1 MAKKKVE
8 VSNIN
13 IEGYYPS
20 SVYCEEN
27 GGYQF
32 IDLRTTVNFNL
43 FDCAEEF
50 DFTKKELSSVERL
63 VRYQQA
69 NLQNF
74 DIDYCK
80 TVRNKY
86 SFKVISDLYEVLWGI
101 KSDDKTID
109 SSETIISPNQNIGR
123 VYPELCKKQPG
134 RRGLDWDLLIKRND
148 IKNELEEFAYRVAT
162 IGNFMPVP
170 NDEQKVLNR
179 YFSEKFCDLLN
190 AIKEYYLNGQ
200 QHCGFSTSIVN
211 WLDGYKDSEKN
222 AWENFVHRNY
232 LKGSF
237 VDDNYKVV
245 EFESSLKQLSE
256 MIEKRSILMIRAY
269 KIKEDEFE
277 KN

>member
-1 MAKKKVE
+1 
-8 VSNIN
+8 
-13 IEGYYPS
+13 
-20 SVYCEEN
+20 
-27 GGYQF
+27 
-32 IDLRTTVNFNL
+32 
-43 FDCAEEF
+43 
-50 DFTKKELSSVERL
+50 
-63 VRYQQA
+63 
-69 NLQNF
+69 
-74 DIDYCK
+74 
-80 TVRNKY
+80 
-86 SFKVISDLYEVLWGI
+86 
-101 KSDDKTID
+101 
-109 SSETIISPNQNIGR
+109 
-123 VYPELCKKQPG
+123 
-134 RRGLDWDLLIKRND
+134 
-148 IKNELEEFAYRVAT
+148 
-162 IGNFMPVP
+162 MPVP

>member
-123 VYPELCKKQPG
+123 VYPDYVRNNRDVG
-134 RRGLDWDLLIKRND
+134 DL
-148 IKNELEEFAYRVAT
+148 
-162 IGNFMPVP
+162 IGT
-170 NDEQKVLNR
+170 
-179 YFSEKFCDLLN
+179 C
-190 AIKEYYLNGQ
+190 
-200 QHCGFSTSIVN
+200 
-211 WLDGYKDSEKN
+211 
-222 AWENFVHRNY
+222 
-232 LKGSF
+232 
-237 VDDNYKVV
+237 
-245 EFESSLKQLSE
+245 
-256 MIEKRSILMIRAY
+256 
-269 KIKEDEFE
+269 
-277 KN
+277 

>member
-74 DIDYCK
+74 DIGINHK
-80 TVRNKY
+80 TN
-86 SFKVISDLYEVLWGI
+86 
-101 KSDDKTID
+101 
-109 SSETIISPNQNIGR
+109 
-123 VYPELCKKQPG
+123 
-134 RRGLDWDLLIKRND
+134 
-148 IKNELEEFAYRVAT
+148 
-162 IGNFMPVP
+162 
-170 NDEQKVLNR
+170 
-179 YFSEKFCDLLN
+179 
-190 AIKEYYLNGQ
+190 
-200 QHCGFSTSIVN
+200 
-211 WLDGYKDSEKN
+211 
-222 AWENFVHRNY
+222 
-232 LKGSF
+232 
-237 VDDNYKVV
+237 
-245 EFESSLKQLSE
+245 
-256 MIEKRSILMIRAY
+256 
-269 KIKEDEFE
+269 
-277 KN
+277 